1 MFCCGGLTI
10 KYVRFL
16 FPPPTLCLAYQ
27 LSISSDLLIPENISA
42 LDPNLFISKL
52 HHSIFVL
59 SAKVNICVTIQNNPI
74 PFSLL
79 LAPTKR
85 GRLILSRSNGKQNY
99 PFLPMAKEDIC
110 TEIGV
115 IKSRQVRCPK
125 PRCSAVKQA
134 PEQLV
139 LGNWHMFH
147 VLAATVGLLTFLA
160 SFCASTCKQRYNGSC
175 HSSFDY
181 LYPKSESKEKSCANI
196 CFTLDSPTLYFA
208 FVLSRLGY
216 VICPLV

>member
-1 MFCCGGLTI
+1 MLNKATHSCPWLCTAIGL
-10 KYVRFL
+10 
-16 FPPPTLCLAYQ
+16 
-27 LSISSDLLIPENISA
+27 
-42 LDPNLFISKL
+42 
-52 HHSIFVL
+52 
-59 SAKVNICVTIQNNPI
+59 
-74 PFSLL
+74 
-79 LAPTKR
+79 
-85 GRLILSRSNGKQNY
+85 
-99 PFLPMAKEDIC
+99 
-110 TEIGV
+110 

-160 SFCASTCKQRYNGSC
+160 SYCSSTSKQRYNGSC

-216 VICPLV
+216 VICPLVYKLDPFTVKNDFEKEIWCQSKIETQLYWIFFLLPDPSYNHIRSV